1 MPEQR
6 LSHELNE
13 VRLAKIVAGT
23 LLFPLWLPVL
33 LINSVA
39 RWLVKTTDQTSHSL
53 QTTKQHLVRGYLA
66 WRKLPAQTAAARW
79 HTPKSGFAV
88 RSVHL

>member
-13 VRLAKIVAGT
+13 LRLVKIVVGA
-23 LLFPLWLPVL
+23 LLFPIWFPVL

-39 RWLVKTTDQTSHSL
+39 RWLVKITDRTGHTL
-53 QTTKQHLVRGYLA
+53 HTTKQHLVRGYLM
-66 WRKLPAQTAAARW
+66 WRKLPAQTTAARW
-79 HTPKSGFAV
+79 HTPKSGFAA
-88 RSVHL
+88 RGSHL

>member
-13 VRLAKIVAGT
+13 LRLVKIVVGT
-23 LLFPLWLPVL
+23 LLFPIWFPVL

-39 RWLVKTTDQTSHSL
+39 RWLVKTTDRTSHRL
-53 QTTKQHLVRGYLA
+53 QTTKQQLVRGYLA
-66 WRKLPAQTAAARW
+66 WRKLPAQVTAARW

-88 RSVHL
+88 RNTHW